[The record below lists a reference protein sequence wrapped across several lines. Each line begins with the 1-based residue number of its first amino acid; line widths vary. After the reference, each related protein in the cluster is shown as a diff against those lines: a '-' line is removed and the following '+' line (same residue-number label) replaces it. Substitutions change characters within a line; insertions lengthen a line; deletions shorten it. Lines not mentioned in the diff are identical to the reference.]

1 MKKILIILFMFS
13 FFNKVYA
20 TSNERAYDFKFIGID
35 GNIIKLS
42 SYENKIIVVVNVA
55 SRCGYTPQYEDLQSL
70 WSKYKKKGL
79 VVIGVPTNNF
89 SFVNHFLEKNN
100 SKKYPNNVESKEP
113 VSTPIFTPSMYS
125 KLLAKARFPTNKLI
139 VKPIPVNIETA

>member
-1 MKKILIILFMFS
+1 MFS

-42 SYENKIIVVVNVA
+42 NYENKIIVVVNVA

-70 WSKYKKKGL
+70 WSKYEKKGL
-79 VVIGVPTNNF
+79 
-89 SFVNHFLEKNN
+89 S
-100 SKKYPNNVESKEP
+100 S
-113 VSTPIFTPSMYS
+113 
-125 KLLAKARFPTNKLI
+125 
-139 VKPIPVNIETA
+139 

>member
-42 SYENKIIVVVNVA
+42 NYENKIIVVVNVA

-70 WSKYKKKGL
+70 WSKYEKK
-79 VVIGVPTNNF
+79 V
-89 SFVNHFLEKNN
+89 
-100 SKKYPNNVESKEP
+100 
-113 VSTPIFTPSMYS
+113 
-125 KLLAKARFPTNKLI
+125 
-139 VKPIPVNIETA
+139 

>member
-42 SYENKIIVVVNVA
+42 NYENKIIVVVNVA
-55 SRCGYTPQYEDLQSL
+55 SRYVVTLHNMRIFSHFGLNM
-70 WSKYKKKGL
+70 KKK
-79 VVIGVPTNNF
+79 V
-89 SFVNHFLEKNN
+89 
-100 SKKYPNNVESKEP
+100 
-113 VSTPIFTPSMYS
+113 
-125 KLLAKARFPTNKLI
+125 
-139 VKPIPVNIETA
+139 

>member
-35 GNIIKLS
+35 GYIIKLS
-42 SYENKIIVVVNVA
+42 NYEKKIIVVVNVA

-70 WSKYKKKGL
+70 WSKYKKK
-79 VVIGVPTNNF
+79 V
-89 SFVNHFLEKNN
+89 
-100 SKKYPNNVESKEP
+100 
-113 VSTPIFTPSMYS
+113 
-125 KLLAKARFPTNKLI
+125 
-139 VKPIPVNIETA
+139 